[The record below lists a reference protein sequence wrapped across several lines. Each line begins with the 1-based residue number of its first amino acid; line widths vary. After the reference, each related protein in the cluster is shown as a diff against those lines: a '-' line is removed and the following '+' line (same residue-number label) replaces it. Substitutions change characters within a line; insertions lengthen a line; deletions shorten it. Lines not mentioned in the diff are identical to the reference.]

1 MSVQGRYSDA
11 QNRVLV
17 IDDEPSVR
25 AFIERNLVARGFA
38 VTLASH
44 GHDALA
50 KWTEERFAL
59 VILDIMMPS
68 MDGIEV
74 CRRIRRTSNVPII
87 VLTALDD
94 EADKIQA
101 LDQGADDY
109 LTKPFG
115 VGELLARIRALL
127 RRSQWTEAG
136 PPTEPLWLG
145 EVEVRWDERR
155 ALHAGQE
162 IKLTPTEFDLLR
174 ELALQPGKLWT
185 HEALLTRVW
194 GPDYSQE
201 TEYLRV
207 YIARLRRKLEPDP
220 ARPRHLLTEQG
231 IGYYL
236 IL

>member
-50 KWTEERFAL
+50 KWTEECFAL